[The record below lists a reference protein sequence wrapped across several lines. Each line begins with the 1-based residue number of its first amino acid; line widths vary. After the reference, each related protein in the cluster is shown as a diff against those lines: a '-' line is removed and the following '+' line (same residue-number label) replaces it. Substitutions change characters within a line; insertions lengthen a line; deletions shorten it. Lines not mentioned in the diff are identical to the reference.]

1 MRDFILSLM
10 TDRRTGPIYRPLTAL
25 LYAASLLYGLA
36 LVVRRILYTL
46 RIFRSHRVPMKIVSV
61 GNLTLGGTGKTP
73 FVIALVDIIRKEL
86 RREPCVL
93 IRGYGWDEQAMLKKK
108 LDDTPILVGQD
119 RVKQALR
126 AVKLYGSPLGILD
139 DGFQYWELQ
148 RDLNIVLIDSRRP
161 FGNGH
166 LFPRGT
172 LRETKSALRRADVVV
187 FSKPDPNG
195 PGTGAYREAMKRV
208 NAGLIFLEASH
219 RPSHFYDWRSRKDTQ
234 LGVVSG
240 KRVILMSSIGD
251 PAYFEETVRGLGA
264 EVIEHI
270 AFGDH
275 HEYRQQDIELVTR
288 RCSERAFDYLITTEK
303 DAVKLSR
310 KSFYFE
316 RQALLTLAVTMDI
329 TAGKETLIDRL
340 RSVLRS

>member
-10 TDRRTGPIYRPLTAL
+10 TDRRTGAIYLPLTAL
-25 LYAASLLYGLA
+25 LYAASLVYGAA
-36 LVVRRILYTL
+36 LVVRRLLYAL
-46 RIFRSHRVPMKIVSV
+46 RIFRSRKVPMKIVSV
-61 GNLTLGGTGKTP
+61 GNLALGGTGKTP
-73 FVIALVDIIRKEL
+73 FVIALVDLVRKEL

-119 RVKQALR
+119 RVTQAER
-126 AVKLYGSPLGILD
+126 AIRLYGSSIGILD
-139 DGFQYWELQ
+139 DGFQYWELR
-148 RDLNIVLIDSRRP
+148 RDLNIVLVDSRKP

-172 LRETKSALRRADVVV
+172 LRETKRSLGRADIVV
-187 FSKPDPNG
+187 FTKPDPKG
-195 PGTGAYREAMKRV
+195 PGIGAYKQIIKEINPA
-208 NAGLIFLEASH
+208 ISFIEASH
-219 RPSHFYDWRSRKDTQ
+219 RPAHFYDWRARKDAALPT
-234 LGVVSG
+234 VAR

-264 EVIEHI
+264 EVIEHL

-275 HEYRQQDIELVTR
+275 HEYCRRDVELIER
-288 RCSERAFDYLITTEK
+288 RCSERSFDYLITTEK

-316 RQALLTLAVTMDI
+316 KQTLLTLIVTMEI
-329 TAGKETLIDRL
+329 TAGKEILIDRL